1 MNPIL
6 KLSASLCVMA
16 ISIAGPSFADDHD
29 EIIVTGRTL
38 ANEKFS
44 ATKTPTLIVNV
55 PQSLSV
61 IPDELIDEQGFVS
74 VADVIQYTP
83 GVSMGQGEG
92 HRDQLTIRGQNTTAD
107 FFLDGLRDD
116 VQYFR
121 PLYNIAQ
128 IEILRGS
135 NAMIFGRGG
144 GGGVINR
151 VTKKATTDESF
162 NELTVSGNT
171 FGSAYG
177 ATDNNIVLGDGSA
190 VRLNAFY
197 EVLDNHRDFFEGN
210 RLAINPTAR
219 FDLSND
225 THLDLSY
232 EFVDDG
238 RTVDRGVPSL
248 NGAPLTGFNN
258 TFFGDPDANETTL
271 QAHIAKARLDHRLG
285 ENLSLNGTLQY
296 ADYDKF
302 YQNIYPIGIDLV
314 ADQVS
319 LDGYRDTTDRQNL
332 IAQANMIAELDMGGL
347 HHTILVGAEYA
358 DQATEN
364 GRMDVFFEDSAD
376 DQISIAFTDPLAIPA
391 FSFPTYTRN
400 RASDVNVL
408 SVYAQNQVDIGDHV
422 KVIGGLRFDSFDIE
436 VDDIIAGAQFSRQD
450 DEISPRLGLIY
461 KPQENVSIYASYS
474 QSFLPR
480 SGDQFLSL
488 SPTTEALAPEEFL
501 NYELGAKWDINPDL
515 AMTAA
520 VFQLDRERSTIVDP
534 TNPEDTLLITSETKG
549 LEFQLMGHITEN
561 WNVSAGYSYLDAPD
575 VGQVPEHMVS
585 LWNRYELG
593 KKLGLGLGLI
603 YQDGQY
609 ASSSR
614 TVMLPEFTRVDAALF
629 YHVSEDLD
637 LQLNV
642 ENLFDKDYFSA
653 AHNNNNI
660 TPAAPL
666 NARVTLRTKF

>member
-61 IPDELIDEQGFVS
+61 IPDELIEEQGFVS

-391 FSFPTYTRN
+391 FSFPAYTRN

>member
-61 IPDELIDEQGFVS
+61 IPDELIEEQGFVS